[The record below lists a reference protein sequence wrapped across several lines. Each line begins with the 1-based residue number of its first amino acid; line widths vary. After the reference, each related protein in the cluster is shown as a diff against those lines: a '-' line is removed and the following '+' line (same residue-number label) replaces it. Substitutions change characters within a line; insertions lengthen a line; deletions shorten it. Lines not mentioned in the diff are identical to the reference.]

1 MNEAKLLTTLF
12 IGGKPRLKVV
22 RGEVAPQ
29 IRCGCCSFMHVK
41 LVNRREALVARI
53 AKGEIQLVLNTINR
67 RIEVC
72 IQ

>member
-29 IRCGCCSFMHVK
+29 IRCGCCSFMHVE
-41 LVNRREALVARI
+41 LVNRRETLSSCVN
-53 AKGEIQLVLNTINR
+53 KGEIQLVLITINR